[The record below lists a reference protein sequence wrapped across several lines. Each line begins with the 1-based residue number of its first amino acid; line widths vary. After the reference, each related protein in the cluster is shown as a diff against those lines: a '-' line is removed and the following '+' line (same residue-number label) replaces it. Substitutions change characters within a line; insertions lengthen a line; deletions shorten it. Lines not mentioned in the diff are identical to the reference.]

1 MSWAQAA
8 MMLANYAKSQND
20 KNNRPVKTGQQF
32 EPLNYNF
39 QLYPDQGSLLALK
52 PIEYEYQT
60 GPNGEYIPISQL
72 DPLDAG
78 KQEPASNAMDM
89 DYQENRTGGDNS
101 QPANAGPVDSSSD
114 AIEALTGGGESQY
127 NPPQRLPKTPEEMAH
142 EIELEKMQS
151 AAAMQRQPLS
161 SGASFLGGFLR
172 PPSAVTVGGYRPNP
186 NVPMFRRR
194 MRGLMS

>member
-20 KNNRPVKTGQQF
+20 KNSRPVKTGQPF

-39 QLYPDQGSLLALK
+39 KLFPDQGSLLALK
-52 PIEYEYQT
+52 PIEYQT

-72 DPLDAG
+72 APLDAG

-89 DYQENRTGGDNS
+89 DYQGNRTGGDNP
-101 QPANAGPVDSSSD
+101 QQQNAGPVDSSSD
-114 AIEALTGGGESQY
+114 AIEVLTGGGQSQD
-127 NPPQRLPKTPEEMAH
+127 NTPQRLPKTPEEMAH

-151 AAAMQRQPLS
+151 AAAMQRQALS

-186 NVPMFRRR
+186 NVPMYRRR

>member
-20 KNNRPVKTGQQF
+20 KNSRPVKTGQPF

-39 QLYPDQGSLLALK
+39 KLFPDQGSLLALK
-52 PIEYEYQT
+52 PIEYQT

-72 DPLDAG
+72 APLDAG

-89 DYQENRTGGDNS
+89 DYQGNRTGGDNP
-101 QPANAGPVDSSSD
+101 QQKNAGPVDSSVD
-114 AIEALTGGGESQY
+114 AIEILTGDQSQ
-127 NPPQRLPKTPEEMAH
+127 NNTPQRLPKTPEEMAH

-151 AAAMQRQPLS
+151 AAAMQRQALS

-186 NVPMFRRR
+186 NVPMYRRR